1 MHYIDGA
8 LCPTNYKTSPNA
20 VLRNI
25 PRRRTKYIHVNVVF
39 KIHVHGVI
47 IFQEAEP
54 GTNVTRI
61 EAESTDP
68 SVTLTFTFIVNDEL
82 REDASKFDIDP
93 DTGLITVKEELDRET
108 QQRYEVS
115 TVTSSTQ
122 VGL

>member
-1 MHYIDGA
+1 MYRYILHD
-8 LCPTNYKTSPNA
+8 
-20 VLRNI
+20 V
-25 PRRRTKYIHVNVVF
+25 
-39 KIHVHGVI
+39 